1 MIQTKDVE
9 WDGAGILAVESKH
22 SVDMPGTKIAAARTV
37 VQRQYCSSR
46 AHRVMF
52 MASKEK
58 GRTRFS
64 AAPAL
69 ELHGPIRRPAA
80 IS

>member
-1 MIQTKDVE
+1 L
-9 WDGAGILAVESKH
+9 DGADIMAVEIRR
-22 SVDMPGTKIAAARTV
+22 SVDMHGRKIAAVRTV
-37 VQRQYCSSR
+37 VQRLDRSPR
-46 AHRVMF
+46 ADRVMF

-69 ELHGPIRRPAA
+69 ELYGPIRRPAA